1 MTREDALQKLKQP
14 AYDPETI
21 MQDFEYVATKLGIS
35 KAELQSYMDMPNKTY
50 KDYKS
55 QENIYSIGAKLMRI
69 LGLEKGGK
77 R

>member
-1 MTREDALQKLKQP
+1 
-14 AYDPETI
+14 
-21 MQDFEYVATKLGIS
+21 
-35 KAELQSYMDMPNKTY
+35 MPKKTY

-55 QENIYSIGAKLMRI
+55 QESIYNLGAKAMRL